1 MVNASGDPGRD
12 PRRDLGAR
20 GERLAADH
28 LEALGLEV
36 IDRNFRTRL
45 GEIDLVARDRRFLV
59 FCEVK
64 TRLLRGGAT
73 AGRPVGRGDRLG
85 GRVTLSGPLSAV
97 GPRKRRQVRTM
108 ARAWLTA
115 AARDGPA
122 PPEIRFD
129 AIGIWLDERGRLV
142 ELEHVEGAF

>member
-1 MVNASGDPGRD
+1 VVTASSD
-12 PRRDLGAR
+12 PRRRLGR
-20 GERLAADH
+20 LGERLASEH
-28 LEALGLEV
+28 LEARGLVV

-45 GEIDLVARDRRFLV
+45 GEIDLVARDKRFLV

-64 TRLLRGGAT
+64 TRLVRGERAAV
-73 AGRPVGRGDRLG
+73 AGPRALG
-85 GRVTLSGPLSAV
+85 PFGPLAAV

-115 AARDGPA
+115 TSREGPA

-129 AIGIWLDERGRLV
+129 AIGICVDEEGRIV

>member
-1 MVNASGDPGRD
+1 MVTASGDPRRRLGR
-12 PRRDLGAR
+12 LG
-20 GERLAADH
+20 EHLASEH
-28 LEALGLEV
+28 LEARGLVV

-45 GEIDLVARDRRFLV
+45 GEIDLVARDKRFLV

-64 TRLLRGGAT
+64 TRLVRSQRATSARPGA
-73 AGRPVGRGDRLG
+73 LG
-85 GRVTLSGPLSAV
+85 PFGPLAAV

-115 AARDGPA
+115 AAREGPA

-129 AIGIWLDERGRLV
+129 AIGICVDQDGRIV

>member
-1 MVNASGDPGRD
+1 MSRSAD
-12 PRRDLGAR
+12 PRRSLGQL
-20 GERLAADH
+20 GERLAAEH
-28 LEALGLEV
+28 LEARGLEV

-45 GEIDLVARDRRFLV
+45 GEIDLIARDRRFLV

-64 TRLLRGGAT
+64 TRRLRAGPAPGEPASGAP
-73 AGRPVGRGDRLG
+73 AL
-85 GRVTLSGPLSAV
+85 GPLAAV

-108 ARAWLTA
+108 ARVWLTA
-115 AARDGPA
+115 ASRNGPA

-129 AIGIWLDERGRLV
+129 AIGIVLDPSGRLV

>member
-1 MVNASGDPGRD
+1 MVTASREPGRD

-64 TRLLRGGAT
+64 TRLLRGGAR
-73 AGRPVGRGDRLG
+73 GRPVGRAPRDPL
-85 GRVTLSGPLSAV
+85 GPLSAV

-129 AIGIWLDERGRLV
+129 AIGIWLDDRGRLV

>member
-1 MVNASGDPGRD
+1 MVTASREPGRD
-12 PRRDLGAR
+12 PRRELGAR

-64 TRLLRGGAT
+64 TRLLRGDARC
-73 AGRPVGRGDRLG
+73 RPVGRAARDPL
-85 GRVTLSGPLSAV
+85 GPLSAV

-129 AIGIWLDERGRLV
+129 AIGIWLDDRGRLV

>member
-1 MVNASGDPGRD
+1 MVTASPREPGRD

-64 TRLLRGGAT
+64 TRLLRGGAR
-73 AGRPVGRGDRLG
+73 GRPVGRGPRDPL
-85 GRVTLSGPLSAV
+85 GPLSAV

-129 AIGIWLDERGRLV
+129 AIGIWLDDRGRLV

>member
-1 MVNASGDPGRD
+1 MVTASREPGRD

-64 TRLLRGGAT
+64 TRLLRGGVR
-73 AGRPVGRGDRLG
+73 GRPVGRAPQDPL
-85 GRVTLSGPLSAV
+85 GPLSAV

-129 AIGIWLDERGRLV
+129 AIGIWLDDRGRLV

>member
-1 MVNASGDPGRD
+1 MVTASSEPGRD

-64 TRLLRGGAT
+64 TRMLRRGA
-73 AGRPVGRGDRLG
+73 RDRSVGRAPRDPL
-85 GRVTLSGPLSAV
+85 GPLSAV
-97 GPRKRRQVRTM
+97 GPRKRRQVRTI

-129 AIGIWLDERGRLV
+129 AIGIWLDDRGRLV

>member
-1 MVNASGDPGRD
+1 MVTASSEPGRD

-64 TRLLRGGAT
+64 TRLLRGGAAASRRAARGWPGA
-73 AGRPVGRGDRLG
+73 AG
-85 GRVTLSGPLSAV
+85 TLWVLCPRSVRASAVRSGPW
-97 GPRKRRQVRTM
+97 P
-108 ARAWLTA
+108 AR
-115 AARDGPA
+115 G
-122 PPEIRFD
+122 
-129 AIGIWLDERGRLV
+129 
-142 ELEHVEGAF
+142 

>member
-1 MVNASGDPGRD
+1 VVTASRD
-12 PRRDLGAR
+12 PRRGLGR
-20 GERLAADH
+20 LGERLAAEH
-28 LEALGLEV
+28 LEARGLVV

-45 GEIDLVARDRRFLV
+45 GEIDLVARDKRFLV

-64 TRLLRGGAT
+64 TRLVRGWRGAG
-73 AGRPVGRGDRLG
+73 AEP
-85 GRVTLSGPLSAV
+85 GPLAPLGPLGPLAAV

-115 AARDGPA
+115 TSRDGPS

-129 AIGIWLDERGRLV
+129 AIGICLDQEGRIV

>member
-1 MVNASGDPGRD
+1 MSASRD
-12 PRRDLGAR
+12 PRRSLGQL
-20 GERLAADH
+20 GERLAAEH
-28 LEALGLEV
+28 LEARGLEV

-45 GEIDLVARDRRFLV
+45 GEIDLVACDKRFLV

-64 TRLLRGGAT
+64 TRLLRGGSA
-73 AGRPVGRGDRLG
+73 P
-85 GRVTLSGPLSAV
+85 GPLASV

-115 AARDGPA
+115 TSRDGPTPRDGPS

-129 AIGIWLDERGRLV
+129 AIGIVVDPSGRV
-142 ELEHVEGAF
+142 VQLEHVEGAF

>member
-1 MVNASGDPGRD
+1 VTEELD
-12 PRRDLGAR
+12 PRRSLGQL
-20 GERLAADH
+20 GERLAAEH
-28 LEALGLEV
+28 LEARGLVV

-45 GEIDLVARDRRFLV
+45 GEIDLVARDKRFLV

-64 TRLLRGGAT
+64 TRQLRG
-73 AGRPVGRGDRLG
+73 RPAL
-85 GRVTLSGPLSAV
+85 GPLAAI

-115 AARDGPA
+115 TSPEGPS

-129 AIGIWLDERGRLV
+129 AIGIVLDPAGRIV
-142 ELEHVEGAF
+142 ELDHVEGAF